1 MVGTDP
7 APFGAGTSEPNVT
20 LDTSHHAGGL
30 RPIESM
36 AAAQMQQL
44 ETNVVQR
51 RPEQQPSA
59 AAAANVFTTAQ
70 HASLS
75 AGMPGSV
82 SGPCTVRS
90 PFVSE
95 ATSSRNTETG
105 PEDGTQVRQQQQSAA
120 AAQQTTPAPLSSFN
134 RALADADTAQ
144 AATMTRNA
152 LMQPPAGSTAAAGAG
167 ARPRAARRPLPRPG
181 CV

>member
-59 AAAANVFTTAQ
+59 AAAADR
-70 HASLS
+70 LY
-75 AGMPGSV
+75 
-82 SGPCTVRS
+82 
-90 PFVSE
+90 
-95 ATSSRNTETG
+95 
-105 PEDGTQVRQQQQSAA
+105 D
-120 AAQQTTPAPLSSFN
+120 
-134 RALADADTAQ
+134 
-144 AATMTRNA
+144 
-152 LMQPPAGSTAAAGAG
+152 STARESIGRDAGLGLRTLHG
-167 ARPRAARRPLPRPG
+167 AFAFRFGGNLQPQH
-181 CV
+181 

>member
-90 PFVSE
+90 PFVSK
-95 ATSSRNTETG
+95 ATDSRNTETG
-105 PEDGTQVRQQQQSAA
+105 TEDGTQIRQQQQSSAA
-120 AAQQTTPAPLSSFN
+120 AWRHEIHKLSKDDILYGQ
-134 RALADADTAQ
+134 R
-144 AATMTRNA
+144 
-152 LMQPPAGSTAAAGAG
+152 
-167 ARPRAARRPLPRPG
+167 
-181 CV
+181 

>member
-1 MVGTDP
+1 MSRSVDRACGVPDCP
-7 APFGAGTSEPNVT
+7 DLGSGFVRPVVRVFWSAQGGARLSRSLGVQEYTYGRHRPGAFRCGYIRTTRYT

-70 HASLS
+70 HASLYRPAQGENGIHDAELHS
-75 AGMPGSV
+75 A
-82 SGPCTVRS
+82 T
-90 PFVSE
+90 
-95 ATSSRNTETG
+95 
-105 PEDGTQVRQQQQSAA
+105 
-120 AAQQTTPAPLSSFN
+120 
-134 RALADADTAQ
+134 
-144 AATMTRNA
+144 
-152 LMQPPAGSTAAAGAG
+152 
-167 ARPRAARRPLPRPG
+167 
-181 CV
+181 

>member
-7 APFGAGTSEPNVT
+7 APFGAGTSEPHVT

-44 ETNVVQR
+44 ETNAVQR

-82 SGPCTVRS
+82 SGPCGSDFLVLMYPHRK
-90 PFVSE
+90 
-95 ATSSRNTETG
+95 
-105 PEDGTQVRQQQQSAA
+105 
-120 AAQQTTPAPLSSFN
+120 APGLC
-134 RALADADTAQ
+134 
-144 AATMTRNA
+144 
-152 LMQPPAGSTAAAGAG
+152 
-167 ARPRAARRPLPRPG
+167 RPY
-181 CV
+181 VYS

>member
-1 MVGTDP
+1 MGGTDP

-70 HASLS
+70 HASLLAGIRLLSLFSTQRCNVWHAKPRLGRPAPDDRLTAQIATSVLPGS
-75 AGMPGSV
+75 AG
-82 SGPCTVRS
+82 T
-90 PFVSE
+90 
-95 ATSSRNTETG
+95 
-105 PEDGTQVRQQQQSAA
+105 
-120 AAQQTTPAPLSSFN
+120 
-134 RALADADTAQ
+134 
-144 AATMTRNA
+144 
-152 LMQPPAGSTAAAGAG
+152 
-167 ARPRAARRPLPRPG
+167 
-181 CV
+181 

>member
-70 HASLS
+70 HASQDRVSRLRRLS
-75 AGMPGSV
+75 ECPHVGAP
-82 SGPCTVRS
+82 
-90 PFVSE
+90 VSE
-95 ATSSRNTETG
+95 
-105 PEDGTQVRQQQQSAA
+105 
-120 AAQQTTPAPLSSFN
+120 L
-134 RALADADTAQ
+134 
-144 AATMTRNA
+144 
-152 LMQPPAGSTAAAGAG
+152 
-167 ARPRAARRPLPRPG
+167 
-181 CV
+181 